1 MPCELLSRDN
11 PQLSEPLLQ
20 PFGAAHLHAVNC
32 TDQLTEDAAAYIR
45 DSLAENTRR
54 AYLSD
59 LTHFENW
66 GGTIPAS
73 ATMLASYLSAHAGV
87 LKTATLVRRLAS
99 ISKAHRARG
108 LPNHAQSELVRTT
121 LRGIRRKHGTRQAEA
136 RPLLKDELFQVLD
149 AIGDELRDARDRAL
163 LLIGFAGGFRR
174 SELVSLNI
182 EDLEFVRQ
190 GVVITLSRSKT
201 DQTGAGRKIAIPLAR
216 GRWCPVVALED
227 LIRRSG
233 TTAGAVFRSINRYG
247 HVGQERLSGEAVS
260 LIIRARMQAAGL
272 RSDGYSGHSLRAGFA
287 TSAAQAGVATSKIR
301 LQTGHK
307 SDAML
312 ARYIRDG
319 DLFLNNAAGV
329 VL

>member
-1 MPCELLSRDN
+1 
-11 PQLSEPLLQ
+11 
-20 PFGAAHLHAVNC
+20 
-32 TDQLTEDAAAYIR
+32 
-45 DSLAENTRR
+45 
-54 AYLSD
+54 
-59 LTHFENW
+59 
-66 GGTIPAS
+66 
-73 ATMLASYLSAHAGV
+73 MLASYLSAHAGV